1 MQCLEP
7 RNNTNALSSTFEIK
21 ERFTEGYGKID
32 FDTELG
38 AAALTGNVGVRYVE
52 ARARVDRQSD
62 RADRRRDA
70 EHVRAHRRRL
80 AAVGGREARAERRS
94 GSSGS
99 APPGS
104 SRIPNTVDL
113 NSGVTLANNAVFV
126 GGVQTVLGTGTG
138 GAPDLDPF
146 KADQVDL
153 SAEYYFGE
161 QALVSLGLFYKDVST
176 FIVQQQSPETYGG
189 VNYLVNRKIN
199 GEGAEVQGVEVLV
212 QLPFYFLPGAF
223 DGFGVIASYSYI
235 DSSTPI
241 KDVAGRTL
249 PLPGLSPNNV
259 NFVGYYEKGPIS
271 VRLAYNWRDDYL
283 IGLSAAATGIYNSPY
298 TDLSATLRYDFSS
311 NVSLGLEAN
320 NLLDEK
326 QRTYDG
332 VDEALRTN
340 LFFGR
345 IYKASVSMKF

>member
-1 MQCLEP
+1 M
-7 RNNTNALSSTFEIK
+7 
-21 ERFTEGYGKID
+21 
-32 FDTELG
+32 
-38 AAALTGNVGVRYVE
+38 
-52 ARARVDRQSD
+52 
-62 RADRRRDA
+62 
-70 EHVRAHRRRL
+70 
-80 AAVGGREARAERRS
+80 
-94 GSSGS
+94 
-99 APPGS
+99 
-104 SRIPNTVDL
+104 
-113 NSGVTLANNAVFV
+113 
-126 GGVQTVLGTGTG
+126 
-138 GAPDLDPF
+138 
-146 KADQVDL
+146 
-153 SAEYYFGE
+153 
-161 QALVSLGLFYKDVST
+161 
-176 FIVQQQSPETYGG
+176 
-189 VNYLVNRKIN
+189 
-199 GEGAEVQGVEVLV
+199 QGVELLV
-212 QLPFYFLPGAF
+212 QLPFYFLPGAW

-235 DSSTPI
+235 DSNTPI

-298 TDLSATLRYDFSS
+298 TDLSATLRYDFSP

-345 IYKASVSMKF
+345 IYKASVSLKF